1 MLIIRQAWALLRFL
15 RPQIALQA
23 LLYALLGFYLSG
35 GVGLPLKHVDGIAAL
50 ALLLIVSFGFV
61 INDYADV
68 ELDRLSKPE
77 RSLPSGR
84 VTLAQARL
92 LAALTATAALLLSG
106 WLAKPLQLLIWSN
119 LLLTTAYAFWLK
131 RTLLLGNLTI
141 AYLNSSVIIFGALSA
156 TGLNSRVWSVAL
168 IVLLYSV
175 AQELLYTV
183 DDYAGDRAAGIT
195 TTAVALGVG
204 QTLKLFRLCILLTAL
219 AALLPL
225 YSGFASLAY
234 TLLLIPCLIGP
245 IVLWI
250 MPLARHAAPQQLSAA
265 CRVVKWVRVS
275 SLAPLIAL
283 TLSSA

>member
-1 MLIIRQAWALLRFL
+1 VLIGQAWALLRFL

-23 LLYALLGFYLSG
+23 LLYALLGFFLSG
-35 GVGLPLKHVDGIAAL
+35 SVVLQFEPMTGVAAFT
-50 ALLLIVSFGFV
+50 LLLIVCFGFV

-77 RSLPSGR
+77 RFLPSGR
-84 VTLAQARL
+84 VTLTQARL
-92 LAALTATAALLLSG
+92 LALLTATAALLLSG
-106 WLAKPLQLLIWSN
+106 WLTYPQQLLIWTN

-141 AYLNSSVIIFGALSA
+141 AYLNSSVIVFGAL
-156 TGLNSRVWSVAL
+156 TGSGPNGRVWIVAL

-183 DDYAGDRAAGIT
+183 DDYAGDRDAGIT
-195 TTAVALGVG
+195 TTAVVLGVT
-204 QTLKLFRLCILLTAL
+204 QTLKLFRLCILLAAL
-219 AALLPL
+219 TALLPL
-225 YSGFASLAY
+225 YFGFASVAY
-234 TLLLIPCLIGP
+234 TLLLLPCLVGP
-245 IVLWI
+245 IVFWI
-250 MPLARHAAPQQLSAA
+250 MPLVEHGGLQQLHTA
-265 CRVVKWVRVS
+265 CQAVKWVRVT

>member
-1 MLIIRQAWALLRFL
+1 VLIRQAWELLRFL

-35 GVGLPLKHVDGIAAL
+35 GVGLPLKYVDGVAAL

-61 INDYADV
+61 INDYADI

-84 VTLAQARL
+84 VTLTQARL
-92 LAALTATAALLLSG
+92 LAVLTALAALLLSG

-131 RTLLLGNLTI
+131 RTPLLGNLTI
-141 AYLNSSVIIFGALSA
+141 AYLNSSVIVFGALSA
-156 TGLNSRVWSVAL
+156 GGPNGRVWSVAL
-168 IVLLYSV
+168 IILLYSV

-195 TTAVALGVG
+195 TTAVVLGAE
-204 QTLKLFRLCILLTAL
+204 QTLNLFRMCISLTAL
-219 AALLPL
+219 TALLPL
-225 YSGFASLAY
+225 YFGFASVAY
-234 TLLLIPCLIGP
+234 ALLLILCLLGP
-245 IVLWI
+245 IILWI
-250 MPLARHAAPQQLSAA
+250 MPLAQHGAPQRLRAA
-265 CRVVKWVRVS
+265 CQAVKWVRVS
-275 SLAPLIAL
+275 SLAPLVAL

>member
-1 MLIIRQAWALLRFL
+1 MIRQAWELLRFL

-35 GVGLPLKHVDGIAAL
+35 GVGLPLKHEDGVAAL

-61 INDYADV
+61 INDYADI

-92 LAALTATAALLLSG
+92 LAVLTAVAALLLAG
-106 WLAKPLQLLIWSN
+106 WLANPLRLLIWSN

-141 AYLNSSVIIFGALSA
+141 AYLNSSVIVFGALSA
-156 TGLNSRVWSVAL
+156 SGPNSRVWSVAL

-175 AQELLYTV
+175 AQELLYTA
-183 DDYAGDRAAGIT
+183 DDHAGDRAAGIT
-195 TTAVALGVG
+195 TTAVALGVE

-219 AALLPL
+219 TALLPL
-225 YSGFASLAY
+225 CFGFASLAY
-234 TLLLIPCLIGP
+234 ILLLIPCLLGP
-245 IVLWI
+245 IILWI
-250 MPLARHAAPQQLSAA
+250 IPFARSDAPQQLHAA
-265 CRVVKWVRVS
+265 CRAVKWVRVS
-275 SLAPLIAL
+275 SLVPLVAL

>member
-1 MLIIRQAWALLRFL
+1 MLIRQAWELLRFL

-35 GVGLPLKHVDGIAAL
+35 GVGLPLKYVDGVAAL

-61 INDYADV
+61 INDYADI

-84 VTLAQARL
+84 VTLTQARL
-92 LAALTATAALLLSG
+92 LATLTALAALLLSG
-106 WLAKPLQLLIWSN
+106 WLASPLQLLIWSN
-119 LLLTTAYAFWLK
+119 LLLTAAYAFWLK

-141 AYLNSSVIIFGALSA
+141 AYLNSSVIVFGALSA
-156 TGLNSRVWSVAL
+156 SGLNSRVWSVAL

-183 DDYAGDRAAGIT
+183 DDYAGDRAAGIM
-195 TTAVALGVG
+195 TTAVALGAE

-219 AALLPL
+219 TALLPL
-225 YSGFASLAY
+225 YFGFASIAY
-234 TLLLIPCLIGP
+234 IILLIPCLLGP
-245 IVLWI
+245 IILWI
-250 MPLARHAAPQQLSAA
+250 MPLAQHGAPQRLRAA
-265 CRVVKWVRVS
+265 CQGVKWVRVS
-275 SLAPLIAL
+275 SLAPLVAL